1 MDDVRENDQCL
12 FYTAVSII
20 LVAESKEELESVTE
34 TVETIGKRHS
44 VTIDTHY
51 LRQREALNTALPH
64 RGKAGGDHAYH
75 ADTVPCGTSPIQ
87 RAGVKRCRGQLLR
100 YQPD

>member
-34 TVETIGKRHS
+34 TVESIGKSHS

-51 LRQREALNTALPH
+51 LNIKHRTPH
-64 RGKAGGDHAYH
+64 RGKAGGDNAYH
-75 ADTVPCGTSPIQ
+75 AHTVPCGI
-87 RAGVKRCRGQLLR
+87 AAL
-100 YQPD
+100 